1 MAFRKLL
8 PDLPLATQALWKSMN
23 DGNKTPRSHVTKW
36 LMEHMKKVDGRW
48 IFNLNEKN
56 GEVAKSRKSMSSQ
69 MDSMFERAV
78 PRFMAVQKAGGEPQF
93 FKALQS
99 GEIIE
104 VKSKKSGKSLYR
116 WEEETIEVQHGS
128 QTATAVSMTGMAETE
143 VWNGLFESMDF
154 QSLAPDSSSTA
165 MGSMQGCGMGMQ
177 GGGPGIQGGYPN
189 QMNSFGMPAMGG
201 VGGCMA
207 PGQGFVGGA
216 GSCALPGFAMVPRE
230 QSIAVEELPPGLWAK
245 LDQAGILA
253 FSLTSSFLPFDA
265 TVFLHTHTYSI

>member
-1 MAFRKLL
+1 
-8 PDLPLATQALWKSMN
+8 
-23 DGNKTPRSHVTKW
+23 
-36 LMEHMKKVDGRW
+36 
-48 IFNLNEKN
+48 
-56 GEVAKSRKSMSSQ
+56 
-69 MDSMFERAV
+69 
-78 PRFMAVQKAGGEPQF
+78 
-93 FKALQS
+93 
-99 GEIIE
+99 
-104 VKSKKSGKSLYR
+104 
-116 WEEETIEVQHGS
+116 
-128 QTATAVSMTGMAETE
+128 MAETE

-154 QSLAPDSSSTA
+154 QSLAPDSSCTA
-165 MGSMQGCGMGMQ
+165 MGSMQGCGMGMQGGGMSMQGGGMSMQGGGMGMQGGGMGMQ